1 MTGNSDEYVPTCLT
15 RRNSLWSRETSPE
28 KRDVV
33 DMWFDLVLQSGYHAG
48 EIAVVVNTSNGL
60 DHCSFSYTHVILKCS

>member
-15 RRNSLWSRETSPE
+15 RRNSLLSRETSPE

-48 EIAVVVNTSNGL
+48 EIAVVDSSSTLAMVSTISAFRTL
-60 DHCSFSYTHVILKCS
+60 MSS